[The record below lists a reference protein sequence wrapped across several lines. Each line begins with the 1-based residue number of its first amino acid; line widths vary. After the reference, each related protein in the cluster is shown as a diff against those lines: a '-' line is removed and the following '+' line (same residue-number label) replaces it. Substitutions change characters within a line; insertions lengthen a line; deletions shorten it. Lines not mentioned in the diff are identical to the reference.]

1 MKTIKRK
8 TLWLLLGL
16 AFAGF
21 VVISLATGFAPG
33 KQMGATFGSTLL
45 TMMQLLPCAFIL
57 IGLFDV
63 WIKRATIEKH
73 MGNNSGIRGYF
84 WSILLAGT
92 TVGGLYLAFP
102 FAYSLYRKGAA
113 LGVIF
118 AYVGLAGVCRIPMT
132 LFEISFMG
140 LTFTAVRLLV
150 SVPLI
155 ILSSMIMGRF
165 LEGHDYRITESP
177 DEIAG

>member
-1 MKTIKRK
+1 LKIIGRK
-8 TLWLLLGL
+8 TFWLLLGA
-16 AFAGF
+16 AFIAF

-33 KQMGATFGSTLL
+33 KEMGTTFGSTLL

-63 WIKRATIEKH
+63 WIKRETIEKH
-73 MGNNSGIRGYF
+73 MGNNSGLRGYF

-132 LFEISFMG
+132 MFEISFMG
-140 LTFTAVRLLV
+140 PAFTAARLLV

-155 ILSSMIMGRF
+155 IFSSMIMGRI
-165 LEGHDYRITESP
+165 LNNYDYRISESTGNNP
-177 DEIAG
+177 G